1 MPSGFCHCFRKNI
14 LFKIVNLFGIFIF
27 EDGQQPFIAIIKL
40 FLFYVEK
47 KALTD
52 CAEDADCSKLWGSAP
67 LHPVRCPVARG
78 YIVMGRTQ
86 TF

>member
-1 MPSGFCHCFRKNI
+1 MVFVTVLGIKI

-27 EDGQQPFIAIIKL
+27 EDGQQLFIAAIIKL

>member
-1 MPSGFCHCFRKNI
+1 MVFVTVLGIKI

-27 EDGQQPFIAIIKL
+27 EDGQQLFTAIIKL
-40 FLFYVEK
+40 FLFYVGK

-52 CAEDADCSKLWGSAP
+52 CAEDADRSKLCGSAP

>member
-1 MPSGFCHCFRKNI
+1 MVFVTVLGKKI

-27 EDGQQPFIAIIKL
+27 EDGQQLFTAIIKL

-52 CAEDADCSKLWGSAP
+52 CAEDADCSKLCRSAP